1 VVDAV
6 LKVQTPFGPCWRRY
20 NHDGYGQHP
29 DGSAYNG
36 WGRGGAWPLL
46 TGERGHYE
54 LACGR
59 DVAPYVQAMER
70 LANHLHM
77 LPEQIWDLP
86 DLPAGF
92 LRFGRASGSAMPLM
106 WAHAEYIRL
115 LRSRADGVPFSLIPA
130 VAARYRGARPKGRHD
145 LEIWSWRR
153 QVARVKPGSTL
164 RVQLPSAF

>member
-1 VVDAV
+1 DAGFLELVRYGIRPPGDPLIEDSLRVVDAV
-6 LKVQTPFGPCWRRY
+6 LKEQTPFGPCWRRY

-70 LANHLHM
+70 LANHLH
-77 LPEQIWDLP
+77 
-86 DLPAGF
+86 
-92 LRFGRASGSAMPLM
+92 
-106 WAHAEYIRL
+106 
-115 LRSRADGVPFSLIPA
+115 
-130 VAARYRGARPKGRHD
+130 
-145 LEIWSWRR
+145 
-153 QVARVKPGSTL
+153 
-164 RVQLPSAF
+164 